1 MNHAG
6 IVLLVEDNPDDVDL
20 TIRAFKKSAIHT
32 EVVVAHDGEEALE
45 YLSTACGNGGLN
57 PAASVPKVVLLDL
70 KLPKLDGIEVLR
82 RLRAEERTRRLPV
95 VMLTSSSEQ
104 RDIVASYDCGANG
117 FVCKPITFPDLIKAV
132 EALGRYWLQVNEP
145 PPLHLGPEAC

>member
-1 MNHAG
+1 MSQTG

-20 TIRAFKKSAIHT
+20 TLRAFRKNAIHT
-32 EVVVAHDGEEALE
+32 EVVVVHDGEEALD
-45 YLSTACGNGGLN
+45 YLAKAYGNGSRN
-57 PAASVPKVVLLDL
+57 PATVPKVVLLDL

-117 FVCKPITFPDLIKAV
+117 FVCKPITFPDLVKAV
-132 EALGRYWLQVNEP
+132 EGLGLYWLTVNKP
-145 PPLHLGPEAC
+145 PPFQLGPEAC

>member
-1 MNHAG
+1 MNQTG

-20 TIRAFKKSAIHT
+20 TIRAFQKNATHT
-32 EVVVAHDGEEALE
+32 EVVVAHDGEEALD
-45 YLSTACGNGGLN
+45 YLFKACGNGGRN
-57 PAASVPKVVLLDL
+57 PAAVPKVVLLDL

-95 VMLTSSSEQ
+95 VVLASSNEQ

-132 EALGRYWLQVNEP
+132 EALGLYWLQVNEP
-145 PPLHLGPEAC
+145 PPFHSGPEAC